1 MTDLSHCIWR
11 QCLYGEPASKANSR
25 RIVLR
30 GGRPASIKSVKA
42 LSYVETAR
50 RQVKPP
56 PALFLGPIEVECRI
70 HYASERPDLDPS
82 LILDLLQGLVY
93 QNDRQIRRLI
103 AVKERKDPN
112 LPRCYVTVTKLI
124 D

>member
-56 PALFLGPIEVECRI
+56 PALFLGPLAIEIRI

-93 QNDRQIRRLI
+93 ANDRQIRQI
-103 AVKERKDPN
+103 VAVKEKKDPK
-112 LPRCYVTVTKLI
+112 LPRAYVKVERLI
-124 D
+124 G